1 MNTKGAY
8 CNNSEFNYNLR
19 RNDTITYENN
29 MEISNAYPIRSN
41 ELRGGWGVVVAYGI
55 FCCLWCCVVVAYGI
69 FCCLWCCVVVAYGI
83 FCCL

>member
-41 ELRGGWGVVVAYGI
+41 ELRGGWGVFCTSQEIPPIIRVQVVI
-55 FCCLWCCVVVAYGI
+55 VCI
-69 FCCLWCCVVVAYGI
+69 
-83 FCCL
+83 